1 MIHPTLRR
9 FPLVY
14 VEDLL
19 APVLS
24 DPAQR
29 HLTSSLRLGLG
40 DPVNVADGTGGWAPA
55 VLTDD
60 AAGVAVTGPVVM
72 EQTRRASLTVMF
84 APTKGVKPE
93 WVVQKLTE
101 LGIDRIGILQTER
114 SVVFYDADRA
124 ERLLRKLQ
132 RVATEACQQSR
143 RLVRPEISGPQSVAD
158 YVSGNPGARLCD
170 PAGDVL
176 NTSLVSHFAVTSLA
190 IGPEGGWSEGEA
202 RQAPLVALPG
212 RILRAETAALTAAVV
227 LVSQE
232 DFRDSEEFNTL
243 RG

>member
-1 MIHPTLRR
+1 MIDPTLRR
-9 FPLVY
+9 FPLIY
-14 VEDLL
+14 VEDLS

-24 DPAQR
+24 APAQR

-40 DPVNVADGTGGWAPA
+40 DPVNLADGSGGWVPA

-60 AAGVAVTGPVVM
+60 NAGVAVTGAVVV
-72 EQTRRASLTVMF
+72 EPTSERIFSVMF
-84 APTKGVKPE
+84 TPTKGVKPE

-101 LGIDRIGILQTER
+101 LGIDRIGILRTER
-114 SVVFYDADRA
+114 SIVSFDAERS

-132 RVATEACQQSR
+132 TVATEACQQSR
-143 RLVRPEISGPQSVAD
+143 RLVRPQILGPQSVAE

-170 PAGDVL
+170 PAGDAFK
-176 NTSLVSHFAVTSLA
+176 TSLASKYTATSLA
-190 IGPEGGWSEGEA
+190 IGPEGGWSPGEA

-227 LVSQE
+227 LVSQ
-232 DFRDSEEFNTL
+232 
-243 RG
+243 

>member
-1 MIHPTLRR
+1 MIDPTLRR
-9 FPLVY
+9 FPLIY
-14 VEDLL
+14 VEDLS

-24 DPAQR
+24 APAEH

-60 AAGVAVTGPVVM
+60 AAGVAVTGPVVV
-72 EQTRRASLTVMF
+72 EPTPERILSVMF
-84 APTKGVKPE
+84 TPTKGVKPE

-101 LGIDRIGILQTER
+101 LGIDRIGILRSDR
-114 SVVFYDADRA
+114 SVVTYDTSRA

-132 RVATEACQQSR
+132 TVATEACQQSR
-143 RLVRPEISGPQSVAD
+143 RLVRPQILGPQSVAD
-158 YVSGNPGARLCD
+158 YVLANPGARLCD

-176 NTSLVSHFAVTSLA
+176 KTSLDRKLLVTSLA
-190 IGPEGGWSEGEA
+190 IGPEGGWSPGEA
-202 RQAPLVALPG
+202 GQAPLVALPG

-227 LVSQE
+227 LVSQ
-232 DFRDSEEFNTL
+232 
-243 RG
+243 